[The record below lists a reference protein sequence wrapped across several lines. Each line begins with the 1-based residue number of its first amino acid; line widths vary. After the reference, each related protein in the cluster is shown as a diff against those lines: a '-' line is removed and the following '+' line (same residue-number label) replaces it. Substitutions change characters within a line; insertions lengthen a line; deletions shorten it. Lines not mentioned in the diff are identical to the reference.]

1 MHIILFLLI
10 MIIIVSVIFI
20 PIIHKSVTADIAA
33 IEAMALN
40 DETMHPDID
49 VAPGLKTETLIAV
62 YVILALCPSIFLMGL
77 YPRFRQPVSVETIPV
92 SYESGEEIPKN
103 VTVIVDEENSTH
115 FESTTYKWGFL
126 YEKETVLH
134 VNLSD
139 DVIESQ
145 QRQQ

>member
-20 PIIHKSVTADIAA
+20 PIIHKSVTADLAA

-62 YVILALCPSIFLMGL
+62 YVVLALCPSIFLTGL

-92 SYESGEEIPKN
+92 SYESGEQIPKN

-115 FESTTYKWGFL
+115 FETITYKFGFL
-126 YEKETVLH
+126 YEKETSLH

-139 DVIESQ
+139 ETFDQ
-145 QRQQ
+145 Q

>member
-10 MIIIVSVIFI
+10 MIIIISVIFI

-40 DETMHPDID
+40 DETMHPDVD

-62 YVILALCPSIFLMGL
+62 YVVLAFCPCIFLTVL
-77 YPRFRQPVSVETIPV
+77 YPRFRPPVSVETIPV
-92 SYESGEEIPKN
+92 SYESGEQIPKN

-115 FESTTYKWGFL
+115 YETITYKFGFL
-126 YEKETVLH
+126 YEKETSLH

-139 DVIESQ
+139 EIFDQ
-145 QRQQ
+145 Q

>member
-1 MHIILFLLI
+1 MHIMLFVL
-10 MIIIVSVIFI
+10 IIIAVASVIFI
-20 PIIHKSVTADIAA
+20 PIIHKSATADVAA
-33 IEAMALN
+33 IEAMEVNRDTVEPSLN
-40 DETMHPDID
+40 

-115 FESTTYKWGFL
+115 FETITYKFGFL
-126 YEKETVLH
+126 YENETSLH

-139 DVIESQ
+139 EIFDQ
-145 QRQQ
+145 Q

>member
-40 DETMHPDID
+40 DETMHPDVD

-62 YVILALCPSIFLMGL
+62 YVVLAFCPCIFLTGL

-92 SYESGEEIPKN
+92 SYESGEQIPKN

-115 FESTTYKWGFL
+115 FETITYKFGFL
-126 YEKETVLH
+126 YEKETSLH

-139 DVIESQ
+139 NISDA
-145 QRQQ
+145 R

>member
-1 MHIILFLLI
+1 MHIMLFVL
-10 MIIIVSVIFI
+10 IIIAVASVIFI
-20 PIIHKSVTADIAA
+20 PIIHKSATADVAA
-33 IEAMALN
+33 IEAMEVNRDTVEPSLN
-40 DETMHPDID
+40 

-77 YPRFRQPVSVETIPV
+77 YHRFRQPVSVETIPV

-115 FESTTYKWGFL
+115 FETITYKFGFL
-126 YEKETVLH
+126 YEKETSLH

-139 DVIESQ
+139 EIFDQ
-145 QRQQ
+145 Q

>member
-10 MIIIVSVIFI
+10 MIIIVSIIFI

-115 FESTTYKWGFL
+115 FEAITYKFGFL
-126 YEKETVLH
+126 YENETSLH

-139 DVIESQ
+139 EIFDQ
-145 QRQQ
+145 Q

>member
-1 MHIILFLLI
+1 MHIMLFVL
-10 MIIIVSVIFI
+10 IIIAVASVIFI
-20 PIIHKSVTADIAA
+20 PIIHKSATADVAA
-33 IEAMALN
+33 IEAMEVNRDTVEPSLN
-40 DETMHPDID
+40 
-49 VAPGLKTETLIAV
+49 VAPGLKTETLIVV

-115 FESTTYKWGFL
+115 FETITYKFGFL
-126 YEKETVLH
+126 YEKETSLH

-139 DVIESQ
+139 EMLDQ
-145 QRQQ
+145 Q

>member
-10 MIIIVSVIFI
+10 MIIIISVIFI

-40 DETMHPDID
+40 EETIRQDINVD
-49 VAPGLKTETLIAV
+49 VAPWSKIKTETLIAV
-62 YVILALCPSIFLMGL
+62 YAVLAFCPSIFLTGL

-115 FESTTYKWGFL
+115 FETITYKFGFL
-126 YEKETVLH
+126 YEKETSLH

-139 DVIESQ
+139 ETFDQ
-145 QRQQ
+145 Q

>member
-62 YVILALCPSIFLMGL
+62 YVVLALCPSIFLMGL

-92 SYESGEEIPKN
+92 SYESGEQIPKN

-115 FESTTYKWGFL
+115 FETITYKFGFL
-126 YEKETVLH
+126 YEKETSLH

-139 DVIESQ
+139 NISDA
-145 QRQQ
+145 R

>member
-62 YVILALCPSIFLMGL
+62 YVVLAFCPSIFLTGL

-92 SYESGEEIPKN
+92 SYESGEQIPKN

-115 FESTTYKWGFL
+115 FETITYKWGFL
-126 YEKETVLH
+126 YEKETLLH

-139 DVIESQ
+139 EMLDQ
-145 QRQQ
+145 Q

>member
-20 PIIHKSVTADIAA
+20 PIIHKSVTADLAA

-62 YVILALCPSIFLMGL
+62 YVVLALCPSIFLTGL
-77 YPRFRQPVSVETIPV
+77 YPRFRQPVSVETPPV
-92 SYESGEEIPKN
+92 SYESGKQRPKN

-115 FESTTYKWGFL
+115 FETITYKFGFL
-126 YEKETVLH
+126 YEKETSLH

-139 DVIESQ
+139 EMLDQ
-145 QRQQ
+145 Q

>member
-20 PIIHKSVTADIAA
+20 PIIHKSVTADLAA

-62 YVILALCPSIFLMGL
+62 YVVLAFCPSIFLTGL

-92 SYESGEEIPKN
+92 SYESGEQIPKN

-115 FESTTYKWGFL
+115 FETITYKWGFL
-126 YEKETVLH
+126 YEKETLLH

-139 DVIESQ
+139 EMLDQ
-145 QRQQ
+145 Q

>member
-40 DETMHPDID
+40 DETMHPDVD

-92 SYESGEEIPKN
+92 SYESGEQIPKN

-115 FESTTYKWGFL
+115 FETITYKFGFL
-126 YEKETVLH
+126 YEKETSLH

-139 DVIESQ
+139 ETFDQ
-145 QRQQ
+145 Q

>member
-20 PIIHKSVTADIAA
+20 PIIHKSVTADLAA

-49 VAPGLKTETLIAV
+49 VAPGLKTETLIVVYAV
-62 YVILALCPSIFLMGL
+62 LAFCPSIFLTGL
-77 YPRFRQPVSVETIPV
+77 YPRFRQPVSVETVPV
-92 SYESGEEIPKN
+92 SYESGEQIPKN

-115 FESTTYKWGFL
+115 FETITYKFGFL
-126 YEKETVLH
+126 YEKETSLH

-139 DVIESQ
+139 EMLDQ
-145 QRQQ
+145 Q

>member
-1 MHIILFLLI
+1 MHIMLFVL
-10 MIIIVSVIFI
+10 IIIAVASVIFI
-20 PIIHKSVTADIAA
+20 PIIHKSATADVAA
-33 IEAMALN
+33 IEAMEVNRDTVEPSLN
-40 DETMHPDID
+40 
-49 VAPGLKTETLIAV
+49 VAPGLKTETLIVV

-115 FESTTYKWGFL
+115 FETITYKFGFL
-126 YEKETVLH
+126 YENETSLH

-139 DVIESQ
+139 EIFDQ
-145 QRQQ
+145 Q

>member
-20 PIIHKSVTADIAA
+20 PIIHKSVTADLAA

-49 VAPGLKTETLIAV
+49 VAPGLKTETLIVVYAV
-62 YVILALCPSIFLMGL
+62 LAFCPSIFLTVL
-77 YPRFRQPVSVETIPV
+77 YPRFRQPVSVETVPV
-92 SYESGEEIPKN
+92 SYESGEQIPKN

-115 FESTTYKWGFL
+115 FETITYKFGFL
-126 YEKETVLH
+126 YKKETSLH

-139 DVIESQ
+139 EMLDQ
-145 QRQQ
+145 Q

>member
-115 FESTTYKWGFL
+115 FETITYKWGFL
-126 YEKETVLH
+126 YEKETLLH

-139 DVIESQ
+139 NISDA
-145 QRQQ
+145 R

>member
-10 MIIIVSVIFI
+10 MIIIVSIIFI

-62 YVILALCPSIFLMGL
+62 YVVLAFCPSIFLTGL

-92 SYESGEEIPKN
+92 SYESGEQIPKN

-115 FESTTYKWGFL
+115 YETITYKFGFL
-126 YEKETVLH
+126 YEKETSLH
-134 VNLSD
+134 VNLSGEIFD
-139 DVIESQ
+139 Q
-145 QRQQ
+145 Q

>member
-40 DETMHPDID
+40 DETMHPDVD

-92 SYESGEEIPKN
+92 SYESGEQIPKN

-115 FESTTYKWGFL
+115 YETITYKFGFL
-126 YEKETVLH
+126 YEKETSLH

-139 DVIESQ
+139 EIFDQ
-145 QRQQ
+145 Q

>member
-92 SYESGEEIPKN
+92 SYESGEQIPKN

-115 FESTTYKWGFL
+115 FETITYKFGFFFM
-126 YEKETVLH
+126 KRKRHCT
-134 VNLSD
+134 
-139 DVIESQ
+139 
-145 QRQQ
+145 

>member
-10 MIIIVSVIFI
+10 MIIIVSIIFI

-62 YVILALCPSIFLMGL
+62 YVVLAFCPSIFLTGL
-77 YPRFRQPVSVETIPV
+77 YHRFRQPVSVETIPV
-92 SYESGEEIPKN
+92 SYESGEQIPKN

-115 FESTTYKWGFL
+115 FETITYKWGFL
-126 YEKETVLH
+126 YEKETLLH

-139 DVIESQ
+139 EMLDQ
-145 QRQQ
+145 Q

>member
-10 MIIIVSVIFI
+10 MIIIISVIFI

-40 DETMHPDID
+40 EETIHQDINVD
-49 VAPGLKTETLIAV
+49 VAPWSKIKTETLIAV
-62 YVILALCPSIFLMGL
+62 YAVLAFCPSIFLTGL

-115 FESTTYKWGFL
+115 FETITYKFGFL
-126 YEKETVLH
+126 YEKETSLH

-139 DVIESQ
+139 ETFDQ
-145 QRQQ
+145 Q

>member
-20 PIIHKSVTADIAA
+20 PIIHKSVTADLAA

-49 VAPGLKTETLIAV
+49 VASGLKTETLIAV
-62 YVILALCPSIFLMGL
+62 YVVLALCPSIFLTGL
-77 YPRFRQPVSVETIPV
+77 YPRFRQPVSVETTPV
-92 SYESGEEIPKN
+92 SYESGKQIPKN

-115 FESTTYKWGFL
+115 FETITYKFGFL
-126 YEKETVLH
+126 YEKETSLH

-139 DVIESQ
+139 EMLDQ
-145 QRQQ
+145 Q

>member
-20 PIIHKSVTADIAA
+20 PIIHKSVTADLAA

-49 VAPGLKTETLIAV
+49 VAPGLKTETLIVVYAV
-62 YVILALCPSIFLMGL
+62 LAFCPSIFLTGL
-77 YPRFRQPVSVETIPV
+77 YPRFRQPVSVETVPV
-92 SYESGEEIPKN
+92 SYESREQIPKN

-115 FESTTYKWGFL
+115 FETITYKFGFL
-126 YEKETVLH
+126 YEKETSLH

-139 DVIESQ
+139 NISDA
-145 QRQQ
+145 R

>member
-40 DETMHPDID
+40 DETMHPDVD

-62 YVILALCPSIFLMGL
+62 YVVLAFCPCIFLTVL
-77 YPRFRQPVSVETIPV
+77 YPRFRPPVSVETIPV
-92 SYESGEEIPKN
+92 SYESGEQIPKN

-115 FESTTYKWGFL
+115 YETITYKFGFL
-126 YEKETVLH
+126 YEKETSLH

-139 DVIESQ
+139 EIFDQ
-145 QRQQ
+145 Q

>member
-40 DETMHPDID
+40 DETMHPDVD

-62 YVILALCPSIFLMGL
+62 YAVLAFCPSIFLTGL

-92 SYESGEEIPKN
+92 SYESGEQIPKN

-115 FESTTYKWGFL
+115 FETITYKFGFL
-126 YEKETVLH
+126 YEKETSLH

-139 DVIESQ
+139 EMLDQ
-145 QRQQ
+145 Q